1 MSLKTKYIILVY
13 YKMKKCIWLISVY
26 FDDEKNNLM
35 FMKEYNNI
43 LEIKKEFNLGKSFL
57 YECCSNKK
65 YKSNSRKSKIL
76 NKYKRLKIEKKTF
89 DKDGNFIKTSFNI

>member
-57 YECCSNKK
+57 YECCSNNK

>member
-1 MSLKTKYIILVY
+1 MSLKTKYIILLY

-65 YKSNSRKSKIL
+65 YK
-76 NKYKRLKIEKKTF
+76 RLKIEKKTF

>member
-1 MSLKTKYIILVY
+1 
-13 YKMKKCIWLISVY
+13 MKKCIWSISVF
-26 FDDEKNNLM
+26 FDDDKNNLM

-65 YKSNSRKSKIL
+65 YNKQSRKSKII

-89 DKDGNFIKTSFNI
+89 DRNGDFIITFFDI